1 MKKGIWV
8 FIWLCFSFKI
18 DYTSYPDI
26 NNIPSVFKLVAPVRH
41 QVSITGSFGELRNNH
56 FHGGIDIRS
65 SRGPQGDDIL
75 AAADGYVSKIMIE
88 PDNLGKSLYIS
99 HPNGLMTVYAHLQD
113 FRKDLSDFIKT
124 KQYELKSYQMDL
136 HFDPDDF
143 PVKAGDLI
151 AYMGNTGA
159 SRGKHLHFEVR
170 NATGDE
176 VWDPLHF
183 GLPLEDN
190 IAPVIRRVKIYGFDD
205 AGQETSSKILTKAQL
220 VNSKRA
226 IEVAGDV
233 FSLGMDAFDRS
244 NKSWNTTGIKSIQ
257 LYIDGG
263 LFYHFSAD
271 KWKRD
276 DTKYINAHIDFNA
289 KTKARGQFHRCFL
302 LSGNKMNT
310 YLTVQNDGFFYM
322 ADSMQHVVRLV
333 TGDAQGNESELEF
346 KIVKRPFKS
355 PIKKVVLADWIYHDQ
370 SKLFQTDFAK
380 ISYPAG
386 SVYEDL
392 NCNVC
397 NSINPSRL
405 AFSDWTGLRPANA
418 PIHLPAEI
426 RLKAT
431 KEIPVHLRNKCFIA
445 IQKGKSVQS
454 IGGTWEGDLLV
465 SHARSLGPF
474 SIMVDTT
481 APKISLLVSK
491 KRKGILKNQLA
502 FRMFDNIT
510 TSREVPAI
518 QYDLKIDGQWV
529 LMEYDKKSNSIRHN
543 FENWLGKGKHTY
555 EISVSDYLG
564 NSKTYAGNFVRS

>member
-1 MKKGIWV
+1 MKKCIWV

-18 DYTSYPDI
+18 DYASYPNI
-26 NNIPSVFKLVAPVRH
+26 NTIPAVFKLVAPVRNEL
-41 QVSITGSFGELRNNH
+41 SITGSFGELRNNH

-65 SRGPQGDDIL
+65 ARGPQGDDIL

-99 HPNGLMTVYAHLQD
+99 HPNGLMTVYAHLHD
-113 FRKDLSDFIKT
+113 FRKDLSDYIKS
-124 KQYELKSYQMDL
+124 KQYELKSYQQDL

-143 PVKAGDLI
+143 PVKAGDLV

-190 IAPVIRRVKIYGFDD
+190 IAPIIRRIKIYGFDE
-205 AGQETSSKILTKAQL
+205 AGQELSSKIL
-220 VNSKRA
+220 SKLQVQKTTTP
-226 IEVAGDV
+226 IDVAGDIFAV
-233 FSLGMDAFDRS
+233 GMDAFDRS
-244 NKSWNTTGIKSIQ
+244 NNSWTTTGIKSIQ
-257 LYIDGG
+257 VFIDGG

-276 DTKYINAHIDFNA
+276 DTKYINAHIDYNA
-289 KTKARGQFHRCFL
+289 KTKAKGQFHRCFL

-322 ADSMQHVVRLV
+322 SDSLQHEVRLI
-333 TGDAQGNESELEF
+333 TGDAQGNQSEIEF
-346 KIVKRPFKS
+346 KIRKRAFKAL
-355 PIKKVVLADWIYHDQ
+355 PKKMLLEDWIYHDQ
-370 SKLFQTDFAK
+370 TKLFQTDFAS

-392 NCNVC
+392 NCRLC
-397 NSINPSRL
+397 NQVNPSRL
-405 AFSDWTGLRPANA
+405 AFSEWTGLRPANA
-418 PIHLPAEI
+418 PVHLPAEI
-426 RLKAT
+426 RLKAS
-431 KEIPVHLRNKCFIA
+431 KNIPEHLRKKCFIA

-454 IGGTWEGDLLV
+454 IGGQWEDDLLV

-481 APKISLLVSK
+481 APKLSLLLNK
-491 KRKGILKNQLA
+491 KRNAVIRNQLA
-502 FRMFDNIT
+502 FRMFDNIP

-518 QYDLKIDGQWV
+518 KYDLKIDGQWV
-529 LMEYDKKSNSIRHN
+529 LMEYDKKSNTIRHT
-543 FENWLGKGKHTY
+543 FEDWLGKGKHAY
-555 EISVSDYLG
+555 EISVRDYLG
-564 NSKTYAGNFVRS
+564 NEKTYSGNFVRG